1 MCNRYVCEFVCDYV
15 WCVSL
20 FFFLSA
26 FMLKVGCN
34 VSSVC
39 ISRLF
44 GLFQSFLPR
53 IFKALRLFNLSTY
66 ISPSFVSYIIS
77 LCALSIFIYSLSF
90 CFILL
95 LCLILSLYLV
105 LMPSVRP
112 FIVSYQPLYLSIYL
126 PFPLV
131 YFFLFPCFSVSIF
144 VTFFSPSLCFLL
156 SLSFLVSFFLSH
168 PVSLFSALSSCFFYI
183 SLFFPFL
190 CSIIHEQLS
199 HILGWSATSP
209 HLGSQFLSVLVLQ
222 KSKNTFPDYLLFRS
236 WSRLCYNKLYLMKFS
251 VGKQCE

>member
-1 MCNRYVCEFVCDYV
+1 
-15 WCVSL
+15 
-20 FFFLSA
+20 
-26 FMLKVGCN
+26 
-34 VSSVC
+34 
-39 ISRLF
+39 
-44 GLFQSFLPR
+44 
-53 IFKALRLFNLSTY
+53 
-66 ISPSFVSYIIS
+66 
-77 LCALSIFIYSLSF
+77 
-90 CFILL
+90 
-95 LCLILSLYLV
+95 
-105 LMPSVRP
+105 MPSVRP

-126 PFPLV
+126 TFPLV

-168 PVSLFSALSSCFFYI
+168 PVSLSLKCFLFIFSSTY
-183 SLFFPFL
+183 LFFPFL

-236 WSRLCYNKLYLMKFS
+236 WSRLCDNKLYLMKF
-251 VGKQCE
+251 

>member
-1 MCNRYVCEFVCDYV
+1 
-15 WCVSL
+15 
-20 FFFLSA
+20 
-26 FMLKVGCN
+26 MLKVGCN

-183 SLFFPFL
+183 SLFPPFFVPSSTSNCPTFWGGL
-190 CSIIHEQLS
+190 QHLLILEVNFCLFWFYKSPKILFQTIYYFVLGRDSVTINYIWWNFRLLNSASECEDHFFKIWPFTTIFGQLNRRV
-199 HILGWSATSP
+199 
-209 HLGSQFLSVLVLQ
+209 VLH
-222 KSKNTFPDYLLFRS
+222 
-236 WSRLCYNKLYLMKFS
+236 
-251 VGKQCE
+251 